1 MVDNRF
7 ATFHILIIALIVF
20 MYVGCGFKAN
30 PIYDPNKKSIL

>member
-20 MYVGCGFKAN
+20 MFMGCGFKAD
-30 PIYDPNKKSIL
+30 PMYDSTKKSIK